1 MKMDS
6 ETACANM
13 IEQQI
18 RPWNVLAMQ
27 TLHAL
32 KQIRREDFV
41 PAEHRELAFA
51 DVRIPLGGGEVMFE
65 PKVSAR
71 MVESLGLGADDR
83 VLEVGTGSGWVT
95 ALLASL
101 CAQVTSVEI
110 DQKLLAGARRNLAK
124 AGIENV
130 TLENGDAHAGWG
142 AAVPFDAILIN
153 GSLPSIIDAPDHATE
168 VTGVTEATAS
178 NPSNPWSIALA
189 DGGRLVGIEGHPPA
203 MQVVRLTKNNGSI
216 TRASLFETVAP
227 RLRNIL
233 EPAQFVF

>member
-6 ETACANM
+6 ETACANMRANM

-124 AGIENV
+124 AGIKNV

-168 VTGVTEATAS
+168 ATAS

-189 DGGRLVGIEGHPPA
+189 DGGRLVGIEGHSPA
-203 MQVVRLTKNNGSI
+203 MQVVRLTKNNGSV
-216 TRASLFETVAP
+216 TRESLFETVAP
-227 RLRNIL
+227 RLRNIS

>member
-1 MKMDS
+1 MDD
-6 ETACANM
+6 EARANMRANM

-71 MVESLGLGADDR
+71 MVESLALGADDR

-153 GSLPSIIDAPDHATE
+153 GSLPRIIDAPDHATE
-168 VTGVTEATAS
+168 ATDAS

-203 MQVVRLTKNNGSI
+203 MQVVRLTKNNGSV
-216 TRASLFETVAP
+216 TRESLFETVAP